1 MWIGSATE
9 SLLSSRSWALLL
21 AGQARINAAVAVT
34 TKRVLNLDL
43 TLVLLPFGRDC

>member
-21 AGQARINAAVAVT
+21 AGQERINAAVAVT
-34 TKRVLNLDL
+34 TKRVLNLGMA
-43 TLVLLPFGRDC
+43 LVFLPFVRDC